1 MESQYVSVQRHTR
14 RSVLRL
20 ALLTGTTAVAGSLL
34 AACAGGQATPTPATQ
49 PTQPAA
55 QATPTTAPA
64 AAAAS
69 PTAAVAA
76 SPTTAEELWEV
87 ASYYGTYDVSTKQP
101 GRPAASLQGPKIE
114 KWTRPTPKRPYLI
127 GVSFP
132 HLKDPYWLAV
142 DYGIVDEAQ
151 ILGVGIELLAA
162 QGYNDLTGQIN
173 QVENLANRDDIEGI
187 ILAAISYASQDQ
199 LVTDSVKNKKK
210 PVIEVI
216 NDIQA
221 PDIMAKALVS
231 FYDMGYAAGEFVAKD
246 SGGQEVTVVFLPGP
260 AGSGW
265 APDTV
270 DGFQAAVEEKVPGK
284 VKILDVKWG
293 DTGKDVQVSLLEDT
307 LNAYPDVTYIV
318 GNAFAADAAP
328 DILATRAK
336 KPKIVSTYI
345 IPPLYDKIA
354 EGKVA
359 AAPTD
364 FTALQGRMAVD
375 MMVRILNGEKPGV
388 DFPFRSGPI
397 IKVVTSQ
404 NYREFK
410 YEDMFG
416 PRDFRPVF
424 SVKPKS

>member
-1 MESQYVSVQRHTR
+1 MQEGAMQSQSERPNARMTR
-14 RSVLRL
+14 RAVLRTL
-20 ALLTGTTAVAGSLL
+20 AVGSALAAGSLL
-34 AACAGGQATPTPATQ
+34 AACGGGGATPTPATTGGGGQ
-49 PTQPAA
+49 PTPAPAATPTPAGAAAQPAA
-55 QATPTTAPA
+55 E
-64 AAAAS
+64 
-69 PTAAVAA
+69 
-76 SPTTAEELWEV
+76 EELWDVV
-87 ASYYGTYDVSTKQP
+87 AYYGTYDVSTKQP
-101 GRPAASLQGPKIE
+101 GRPAASLEGPKYE
-114 KWTRPTPKRPYLI
+114 KWKRPKANKPYMI

-142 DYGIVDEAQ
+142 NYGIVDEAQ
-151 ILGVGIELLAA
+151 ILGVGIELVAA
-162 QGYNDLTGQIN
+162 QGYDDLTGQIN
-173 QVENLANRDDIEGI
+173 QVEDLANRADIEGI
-187 ILAAISYASQDQ
+187 ILAAISYAAQDQ
-199 LVTDSVKNKKK
+199 LVSDIVKNKKK

-231 FYDMGYAAGEFVAKD
+231 FFDMGYAAGTFVAED

-293 DTGKDVQVSLLEDT
+293 DTGKDVQVSLIEDA
-307 LNAYPDVTYIV
+307 LNAYPDVTYLV
-318 GNAFAADAAP
+318 GNAVAADATP
-328 DILATRAK
+328 DILANRTK

-388 DFPFRSGPI
+388 DFPFRAGPI
-397 IKVVTSQ
+397 IKVVTPQ
-404 NYREFK
+404 NYKEFA

>member
-1 MESQYVSVQRHTR
+1 MNRSTRLTR
-14 RSVLRL
+14 RTILRGLVL
-20 ALLTGTTAVAGSLL
+20 AGAATAAGSFL
-34 AACAGGQATPTPATQ
+34 AACGGGGATPTPA
-49 PTQPAA
+49 ASGA
-55 QATPTTAPA
+55 QPTTAPAASPTSAPAAATPTA

-69 PTAAVAA
+69 PTAA
-76 SPTTAEELWEV
+76 EELWEV
-87 ASYYGTYDVSTKQP
+87 VAYYGTYDVSTKQP
-101 GRPAASLQGPKIE
+101 GRPATSLEGPKYE
-114 KWTRPTPKRPYLI
+114 KWTRPTPKKPYMI

-151 ILGVGIELLAA
+151 ILGVGIELVAA

-173 QVENLANRDDIEGI
+173 QVENLANRADIEGI

-199 LVTDSVKNKKK
+199 LVTDIVKNKKK

-231 FYDMGYAAGEFVAKD
+231 FFDMGYAAGQFVAED
-246 SGGQEVTVVFLPGP
+246 SGGQDVTVVFLPGP

-270 DGFQAAVEEKVPGK
+270 DGFKAAVEEKVPGK
-284 VKILDVKWG
+284 VQILDVKWG
-293 DTGKDVQVSLLEDT
+293 DTGKDVQVSLIEDA
-307 LNAYPDVTYIV
+307 LNAYPDVTYLV
-318 GNAFAADAAP
+318 GNAVAADAAP
-328 DILATRAK
+328 DILANRSK
-336 KPKIVSTYI
+336 KPKVVSTYI

-388 DFPFRSGPI
+388 DFPFRAGPI
-397 IKVVTSQ
+397 IKVVTPQ
-404 NYREFK
+404 NYKDFK